1 MHQLEIPEDELTQFE
16 PYLKVYTK
24 GATILREGEFDER
37 IFLLRQGD
45 VSVYKTVGDHSQYLS
60 NILAINFFG
69 EMSAFTRRPRSATI
83 VAATDLVA
91 VYAFDKLNM
100 AAVFSNEKWSSLLV
114 TRLISDMQDRLR
126 DFEHTHMQI
135 NRLQSLATETMG
147 TMLYLLN
154 GIPGMDTK
162 SRQVL
167 LVELPKLIDF
177 FFAETQLKPS
187 QIKLERLSSLRKR
200 QVISDEMYCL
210 IVATRA
216 PSRTGQ
222 LNAPSQNLIHKP

>member
-1 MHQLEIPEDELTQFE
+1 MHQLDIPEDELAQFE

-24 GATILREGEFDER
+24 GTTILREGEFDER

-45 VSVYKTVGDHSQYLS
+45 VSVYKTVGEHSQFLD
-60 NILAINFFG
+60 NILAVNFFG
-69 EMSAFTRRPRSATI
+69 EMSAFTRRPRAATI

-135 NRLQSLATETMG
+135 NRLQPLATETMG

-154 GIPGMDTK
+154 ASIGMDAK
-162 SRQVL
+162 SKQV
-167 LVELPKLIDF
+167 VMAELPKLIDLF
-177 FFAETQLKPS
+177 FSETQLKPS
-187 QIKLERLSSLRKR
+187 QIKLEKLAALRKR
-200 QVISDEMYCL
+200 ELITDEMYSL
-210 IVATRA
+210 MVATRA

-222 LNAPSQNLIHKP
+222 LNAPILPLNRKP

>member
-1 MHQLEIPEDELTQFE
+1 MHQLEIPEDELAQFE

-45 VSVYKTVGDHSQYLS
+45 VSVYKTVGEHNQFLD
-60 NILAINFFG
+60 NILAVNFFG
-69 EMSAFTRRPRSATI
+69 EMSAFTRRPRAATI

-91 VYAFDKLNM
+91 VYAFDKLNL
-100 AAVFSNEKWSSLLV
+100 AAVFSNEKWASLLV

-147 TMLYLLN
+147 TMLHLLN
-154 GIPGMDTK
+154 AANGMDQKTK
-162 SRQVL
+162 QVML
-167 LVELPKLIDF
+167 AELPRLIDLF
-177 FFAETQLKPS
+177 FEETQLKPS
-187 QIKLERLSSLRKR
+187 QIKLEKLASLRKR
-200 QVISDEMYCL
+200 EVISEEMYCL

-222 LNAPSQNLIHKP
+222 LNAPSQPLTRKL